1 MYILN
6 RWKDGGVVGG
16 WTETKRMKTQETRLY
31 MPTKRETRKGL
42 LPNKN
47 LILKTIWKL

>member
-16 WTETKRMKTQETRLY
+16 WTETKRMKTQEIRLY
-31 MPTKRETRKGL
+31 MLTKRETRKGL